1 MNISFLCRR
10 SDEHAFRAIC
20 HFRRAATI
28 NAAFNLSSSAFGFA
42 DRCPLNECTHPLAVK
57 PVVRNLEVPNDRKAT
72 HSGPINR
79 NT

>member
-20 HFRRAATI
+20 HVRHAATI

-42 DRCPLNECTHPLAVK
+42 DRCLLIERHRKQHFERLGALSVVQRLPLSAAV
-57 PVVRNLEVPNDRKAT
+57 
-72 HSGPINR
+72 
-79 NT
+79 